1 MLQFY
6 FLSILAN
13 VLAGV
18 ALASE
23 YLAGRFPVFV
33 PFRELLSRRAWQA
46 SLGVLA
52 AAVGFLKLLIRSSAA
67 DVPVVGDLIPA
78 LLGMAMGASLLLHV
92 VRERSDLPAMGRLER
107 AALAYRGTVPL
118 GLAPQRG
125 PVPLSPY
132 SFSASLA
139 ALAAAI
145 TLSATFPAIGL

>member
-1 MLQFY
+1 LRRLPTAGARGYSEAMLQFY

-13 VLAGV
+13 ILAGA

-23 YLAGRFPVFV
+23 YLAGRFTVFV

-92 VRERSDLPAMGRLER
+92 VREKSDLPPMGRLER
-107 AALAYRGTVPL
+107 AALAYRVPL
-118 GLAPQRG
+118 GFTGIVVAILHFLLPG
-125 PVPLSPY
+125 
-132 SFSASLA
+132 
-139 ALAAAI
+139 ALF
-145 TLSATFPAIGL
+145 L